1 MHQQKMAKD
10 EQVNQ
15 IKIKQLA
22 GNSSL
27 LNQVLNNQESYWQLN
42 IYFFLLGLKHAKILA
57 NNLIIDPKSK
67 KRRRRRFDSHLTTKL
82 T

>member
-22 GNSSL
+22 RNSSF

-42 IYFFLLGLKHAKILA
+42 IFF
-57 NNLIIDPKSK
+57 
-67 KRRRRRFDSHLTTKL
+67 FY
-82 T
+82 